1 MSNSNEKHY
10 SKENRFIPNLYC
22 EIYAL
27 HTIALSAGAWLYSLC
42 VCLLPVHAYIESTM
56 NSPDTSTDTIGE
68 PLENVPTIKYQH
80 SEHQNFES
88 RYKFESSGINGP
100 QIFACYCDRVLS
112 HQYLLWLK
120 IFMGPFLPL
129 DP

>member
-1 MSNSNEKHY
+1 M
-10 SKENRFIPNLYC
+10 
-22 EIYAL
+22 AL
-27 HTIALSAGAWLYSLC
+27 
-42 VCLLPVHAYIESTM
+42 VHAYIESTM

-80 SEHQNFES
+80 SEHQDFES